1 MRLALIGTG
10 LIGGSAAWAMKKAGI
25 FSAVTACDLSQTA
38 VEKAVSLG
46 IADRAVTA
54 TAEAVA
60 DADAVMVAVPV
71 LAMKSVFA
79 EVAQHAKAGA
89 FITDVGS
96 VRGRVIEDAQAA
108 LGAHFADYAP
118 VHPIAGGEMPGVEY
132 ADSTLFVN
140 ARAISTPTAGMRDE
154 AVAFWENA
162 WKAAGSLIY
171 RMTPEQHD
179 AVFAA
184 VSHLPHVLAYA
195 LVDAMEKAPGA
206 EEKFSFVG
214 AGFRDFTR
222 IAASSPAM
230 WRDIC
235 LANREAILTSIERF
249 ENELSLLKRAV
260 ADRDGAELSAIFTRA
275 SSRRRAV
282 KVPVKKSLS

>member
-10 LIGGSAAWAMKKAGI
+10 LIGGSAAWAMKKAGV
-25 FSAVTACDLSQTA
+25 FTAVTACDLSLAA
-38 VEKAVSLG
+38 VEKAVAMG
-46 IADRAVTA
+46 IADRAETSVA
-54 TAEAVA
+54 AAVA

-71 LAMKSVFA
+71 LAMKSVFS
-79 EVAQHAKAGA
+79 EVARHVKPGA
-89 FITDVGS
+89 LITDVGS
-96 VRGRVIEDAQAA
+96 VRGRVIDDARAA
-108 LGAHFADYAP
+108 LGEHFADYAP

-132 ADSTLFVN
+132 ADPALFVN
-140 ARAISTPTAGMRDE
+140 ARAISTPAEGMRAE
-154 AVAFWENA
+154 AAVFWEAA
-162 WKAAGSLIY
+162 WKAAGSVIY

-195 LVDAMEKAPGA
+195 LVDAMEKAPDA

-235 LANREAILTSIERF
+235 LANRDAVLTSLERF
-249 ENELSLLKRAV
+249 E
-260 ADRDGAELSAIFTRA
+260 AELSILKKAVAESDAEELNAIFTRA
-275 SSRRRAV
+275 STRRRAV
-282 KVPVKKSLS
+282 KVPAKKVG